1 MLTRWCHRDKLLKDQ
16 AHFFGPGLPLNEE
29 VYQGDGPLG
38 SSGNCGVVKRSFGS
52 RKNGDK
58 PHTSKPW
65 SGGEGR
71 TFKSTLKSDFS
82 A

>member
-16 AHFFGPGLPLNEE
+16 ARFLSWALLNEE
-29 VYQGDGPLG
+29 VYQGDGLLA
-38 SSGNCGVVKRSFGS
+38 SSGNCGVLKGTFG
-52 RKNGDK
+52 RHKNGDK
-58 PHTSKPW
+58 SHSFKPW